1 MKIDINLIENL
12 AENIDKY
19 GLSEITME
27 NEDTKITLKREKTI
41 ATTVTTKPVVMETTP
56 ILEEIVSEV
65 VSEET
70 VNEDENLEA
79 IVSPMV
85 GTFYASPSPDSNVF
99 VKVGQD
105 IEVGDTLCIVEAMK
119 LMNEVKSTLKG
130 KVAKILVKDG
140 QNIKKGDKLFLV
152 K

>member
-41 ATTVTTKPVVMETTP
+41 ATTVTTKPVVMEATP

-85 GTFYASPSPDSNVF
+85 GTFYASPSPDSDVF
-99 VKVGQD
+99 VKVGQN

>member
-85 GTFYASPSPDSNVF
+85 GTFYASPSPDSDVF

>member
-41 ATTVTTKPVVMETTP
+41 TTTVAAKSVVMETAP

-79 IVSPMV
+79 VVSPMV
-85 GTFYASPSPDSNVF
+85 GTFYASPSPDSDAF

-119 LMNEVKSTLKG
+119 LMNEVKSTVKG

>member
-27 NEDTKITLKREKTI
+27 NEDTKITLKREKNI
-41 ATTVTTKPVVMETTP
+41 TTAVSAKPVVMGTAP

-70 VNEDENLEA
+70 VSEDENLEA
-79 IVSPMV
+79 VVSPMV
-85 GTFYASPSPDSNVF
+85 GTFYASPSPDSDVF